1 MNVSLSIPLEEYIQ
15 KKVSS
20 GLYNSA
26 SEVIREG
33 LRSLQEKELEK
44 ERKEKLD
51 ILLMERLARYEAGE
65 KGIPLEEVRSSIL
78 QSLKEKEYNK

>member
-1 MNVSLSIPLEEYIQ
+1 MNVSLSVPLEEYIQ

-51 ILLMERLARYEAGE
+51 TLLMERLAKYEAGE

-78 QSLKEKEYNK
+78 QSLKEART

>member
-78 QSLKEKEYNK
+78 QSLKEKERNK